1 MRNSV
6 ERRRNLGV
14 EHCNHSLSF
23 SSRETRI
30 FLRNSKMGPRL
41 CRKKSLDAFAVK
53 TPATPVTL
61 VGFCAELRLT
71 ENTDLLVNPIKY
83 LYF

>member
-6 ERRRNLGV
+6 LTRSNLSV

-23 SSRETRI
+23 SSTETRI
-30 FLRNSKMGPRL
+30 FLRNPKMGPRQ
-41 CRKKSLDAFAVK
+41 CRQKSLDAFGVK
-53 TPATPVTL
+53 KPATSVTL

-71 ENTDLLVNPIKY
+71 ENTELLVNRI
-83 LYF
+83 